1 MVVPADASPRVF
13 AEASLSPNTIR
24 AYRSDLR
31 QFARWRAGFLDHEI
45 SEPHELE
52 QITTA
57 PVDPTEVAAF
67 LADKA

>member
-1 MVVPADASPRVF
+1 MHAGVVPSPQVF

-31 QFARWRAGFLDHEI
+31 QFARWRAGFVDHEI

-67 LADKA
+67 